1 LVKKSGW
8 LKKRRRLRKRR
19 GGFVVDAAK
28 HHGGFVNDLGCL
40 FVDATL
46 LGFQHYAKT
55 HHLSFYSMLA
65 FFVTL

>member
-1 LVKKSGW
+1 M
-8 LKKRRRLRKRR
+8 
-19 GGFVVDAAK
+19 DAAK
-28 HHGGFVNDLGCL
+28 HQHGGFVNDLRCL

-46 LGFQHYAKT
+46 LGFQDYTKT